1 MTSTM
6 TRALISKNHLSPRR
20 FTRLFASLAILCLAV
35 SAFGQAQDETT
46 VAKFR
51 GASRSMLNGR
61 TYLVVSVEGP
71 GGQIAR
77 VAIPNKGG
85 NRVQYDPDNHLS
97 DAVQDLK
104 SGDLVE
110 ISVEMPHLGRPA
122 MLRSIKPY
130 ELKPGE
136 DQPNGYVFAG
146 TDEKQS
152 GSSTQT
158 IVELTKLGQK
168 FKVSVA
174 RTKSAAGD
182 YESDPKIVSDL
193 AQFKEGDSVFAEI
206 SGGTLV
212 TIEPYTEPQLGKLIK
227 IDETEV
233 DGHKVKTAHID
244 QDGKTIDAMV
254 PGKMNGRTW
263 SADTMV
269 LRELSRLKPG
279 EQVQFRAKDDSG
291 KSWIRSIEPAP
302 KNAAEIPAQPATKTK
317 KKAK

>member
-1 MTSTM
+1 MAFTM
-6 TRALISKNHLSPRR
+6 TRAFTGKNLFFSRS
-20 FTRLFASLAILCLAV
+20 FTTYFAALAIVFVAAA
-35 SAFGQAQDETT
+35 AFGQAQDDTA

-61 TYLVVSVEGP
+61 SYLVVSVEGP
-71 GGQIAR
+71 GGRTAR

-85 NRVQYDPDNHLS
+85 NRVQYEPDSHLA

-110 ISVEMPHLGRPA
+110 ISVEMPREGRPA

-182 YESDPKIVSDL
+182 YEADPKIVSDL

-212 TIEPYTEPQLGKLIK
+212 TIEPYSDPQLGKLIK
-227 IDETEV
+227 IDETDV

-244 QDGKTIDAMV
+244 QDGKTIDAMA
-254 PGKMNGRTW
+254 PGKLNGRVW
-263 SADTMV
+263 SADTMI

-279 EQVQFRAKDDSG
+279 EQVQFRTKDDGG

-302 KNAAEIPAQPATKTK
+302 KNAIETPAQPATKARK
-317 KKAK
+317 KSK

>member
-6 TRALISKNHLSPRR
+6 TRALICKSPFPPRR
-20 FTRLFASLAILCLAV
+20 FIRLFAALTILGLAV

-51 GASRSMLNGR
+51 SASRSMLNGR

-71 GGQIAR
+71 GGQVAR

-85 NRVQYDPDNHLS
+85 NRVQYDPDNHLA

-104 SGDLVE
+104 PGDLVE
-110 ISVEMPHLGRPA
+110 ISVEMPRLGRPA

-146 TDEKQS
+146 TDEQQS

-168 FKVSVA
+168 IKVSVA
-174 RTKSAAGD
+174 RTKSAAGA
-182 YESDPKIVSDL
+182 YEADPKIVSDL
-193 AQFKEGDSVFAEI
+193 SQFKEGDSVFAEI
-206 SGGTLV
+206 SGGTLI
-212 TIEPYTEPQLGKLIK
+212 TIEPYTDPQFGKLIK

-254 PGKMNGRTW
+254 PGKANGRAW
-263 SADTMV
+263 SPDTMIT
-269 LRELSRLKPG
+269 RQLSRLKPG
-279 EQVQFRAKDDSG
+279 EQVQFRTKDDSG

-302 KNAAEIPAQPATKTK
+302 KNAAETPAQPATKTK

>member
-6 TRALISKNHLSPRR
+6 TRALICKSPFPPRR
-20 FTRLFASLAILCLAV
+20 FIRLFAALTILGLAV

-51 GASRSMLNGR
+51 SASRSMLNGR

-71 GGQIAR
+71 GGQVAR

-85 NRVQYDPDNHLS
+85 NRVQYDPDNHLA

-104 SGDLVE
+104 PGDLVE
-110 ISVEMPHLGRPA
+110 ISVEMPRLGRPA

-146 TDEKQS
+146 TDEQQS

-168 FKVSVA
+168 IKVSVA
-174 RTKSAAGD
+174 RTKSAAGA
-182 YESDPKIVSDL
+182 YEADPKIVSDL
-193 AQFKEGDSVFAEI
+193 AQFKEG
-206 SGGTLV
+206 
-212 TIEPYTEPQLGKLIK
+212 
-227 IDETEV
+227 
-233 DGHKVKTAHID
+233 
-244 QDGKTIDAMV
+244 KTIDAMV
-254 PGKMNGRTW
+254 PGKANGRAW
-263 SADTMV
+263 SPDTMIT
-269 LRELSRLKPG
+269 RQLSRLKPG
-279 EQVQFRAKDDSG
+279 EQVQFRTKDDSG

-302 KNAAEIPAQPATKTK
+302 KNAAETPAQPATKTK

>member
-1 MTSTM
+1 MTLTM
-6 TRALISKNHLSPRR
+6 IGAHFGKSPSFSQK
-20 FTRLFASLAILCLAV
+20 FTRYFAALAILCLAV
-35 SAFGQAQDETT
+35 SAFGQTQDDTA

-51 GASRSMLNGR
+51 GASRSMMNGR

-71 GGQIAR
+71 GGRIAR

-85 NRVQYDPDNHLS
+85 NRVQYEPDSRLA
-97 DAVQDLK
+97 DAVQDMK

-110 ISVEMPHLGRPA
+110 ISVEMPREGRPA

-168 FKVSVA
+168 FKVNVA

-182 YESDPKIVSDL
+182 YESDPKVVSDL

-212 TIEPYTEPQLGKLIK
+212 TIEAYSDPQLGKLIK
-227 IDETEV
+227 IDETDV

-254 PGKMNGRTW
+254 PGKANGRAW
-263 SADTMV
+263 SPDTMIM
-269 LRELSRLKPG
+269 RELSRLKLG
-279 EQVQFRAKDDSG
+279 EQIQFRTKDDGG

-302 KNAAEIPAQPATKTK
+302 KNPSETPAQTPAKTK

>member
-6 TRALISKNHLSPRR
+6 TRALISKSPFSLPR
-20 FTRLFASLAILCLAV
+20 FTRLFAALAILGLAV

-51 GASRSMLNGR
+51 SASRSMLNGR

-71 GGQIAR
+71 GGQVAR
-77 VAIPNKGG
+77 LAIPNKGG
-85 NRVQYDPDNHLS
+85 RVQYDPDNHLA

-122 MLRSIKPY
+122 ILRSIKPY

-174 RTKSAAGD
+174 RTKSAAGA

-233 DGHKVKTAHID
+233 DGHKIKTAHID

-254 PGKMNGRTW
+254 PGKANGRAW
-263 SADTMV
+263 SPDTMIT
-269 LRELSRLKPG
+269 RQLSRLKPG
-279 EQVQFRAKDDSG
+279 EQVQFRTKDDSG

-302 KNAAEIPAQPATKTK
+302 KNAVETPAQPATKTK

>member
-1 MTSTM
+1 MTLTM
-6 TRALISKNHLSPRR
+6 IGAHFGKSPSFSQK
-20 FTRLFASLAILCLAV
+20 FTRYFAALAILCLAV
-35 SAFGQAQDETT
+35 SALGQAQDDTA

-51 GASRSMLNGR
+51 GASRSMMNGR

-71 GGQIAR
+71 GGRIAR

-85 NRVQYDPDNHLS
+85 NRVQYEPDSHLA
-97 DAVQDLK
+97 DAVQDMK

-110 ISVEMPHLGRPA
+110 ISVEMPREGRPA

-168 FKVSVA
+168 FKVNVA

-182 YESDPKIVSDL
+182 YESDPKVVSDL

-212 TIEPYTEPQLGKLIK
+212 TIEPYSDPQLGKLIK
-227 IDETEV
+227 IDETDV

-254 PGKMNGRTW
+254 PGKANGRAW
-263 SADTMV
+263 SPDTLIM
-269 LRELSRLKPG
+269 RQLSRLKPG
-279 EQVQFRAKDDSG
+279 DQIQFRTKDDGG

-302 KNAAEIPAQPATKTK
+302 KNPSETPAQTPAKTK

>member
-1 MTSTM
+1 M
-6 TRALISKNHLSPRR
+6 TRAPISRNHYSPRR
-20 FTRLFASLAILCLAV
+20 FTRFIAVLTVLSLAV

-61 TYLVVSVEGP
+61 SYMVVSIEGP

-77 VAIPNKGG
+77 VAIPNKSGD
-85 NRVQYDPDNHLS
+85 RIQYDPDSHLLDS
-97 DAVQDLK
+97 VQDLK

-110 ISVEMPHLGRPA
+110 VTVAMPRNGRPA
-122 MLRSIKPY
+122 MLHSIRPY

-146 TDEKQS
+146 SDEQQS

-158 IVELTKLGQK
+158 VVELRKLGQK
-168 FKVSVA
+168 IKVSVA
-174 RTKSAAGD
+174 RTKSAAGA
-182 YESDPKIVSDL
+182 YESDPKIVADL
-193 AQFKEGDSVFAEI
+193 SQFKEGDSVFAEI

-212 TIEPYTEPQLGKLIK
+212 TIEPYTAPQLGKLIK

-254 PGKMNGRTW
+254 PGKANGRAW
-263 SADTMV
+263 SPDTMIT
-269 LRELSRLKPG
+269 RQLSRLKPG
-279 EQVQFRAKDDSG
+279 EQVQFRTKDDGG

-302 KNAAEIPAQPATKTK
+302 KNATETPAQPATKTK